1 MYNTKQDL
9 IENILVKLDLRL
21 KSVQEIQININ
32 NINNLEE
39 VRNTKKELNKFFF
52 EVEDEI
58 RQSIQIIKALLIQN
72 KDISEQL
79 EEAESMIQN
88 QDRTNNFSNDDCS
101 NNKVNNLLRDNQKL
115 QEDFNY
121 NEQIIIDL
129 QEKLSMYGNQIKLK
143 TIELEKNEGFI
154 NDLEKT
160 NYNLTQ
166 ENKILKEEII
176 QLNNKQSENNQINS
190 SFNNYTINT
199 VKSNNEFKKNPKLTN
214 VQTFEKSQNPNESNI
229 YPNNQ
234 DNNAKI
240 TSNFKYPEQ
249 ANQSNKYPKEYFN
262 NPKSND
268 NNTSSNYNDSKR
280 GNYENKDKDK
290 QSLYQK
296 PNERIINEKELFN
309 NMVNEYLK
317 SNQVDKKPNFE
328 SKEEGNYLFKT

>member
-1 MYNTKQDL
+1 MYNSKQDL

-39 VRNTKKELNKFFF
+39 VRNTKKDLNKFFF

-88 QDRTNNFSNDDCS
+88 QDRTNNFSNDDCP

-121 NEQIIIDL
+121 NEQIIMDL
-129 QEKLSMYGNQIKLK
+129 KEKLSMYSNQIKLK
-143 TIELEKNEGFI
+143 TIELEKNEGFM

-160 NYNLTQ
+160 NFNLTQ
-166 ENKILKEEII
+166 ENKILKEEIM

-214 VQTFEKSQNPNESNI
+214 VQTFEKSQNPNESII

-234 DNNAKI
+234 DNNSKLN
-240 TSNFKYPEQ
+240 SNLKYTEP

-262 NPKSND
+262 NPKFND
-268 NNTSSNYNDSKR
+268 NNISGNYNDSKR
-280 GNYENKDKDK
+280 GNYENKDK
-290 QSLYQK
+290 QSLHQK
-296 PNERIINEKELFN
+296 PNEKIINEKELFN

-328 SKEEGNYLFKT
+328 SKVEGIYLLIT